1 LATRILNTF
10 ESVNFRELFAKSP
23 VSKGRTAEAVSPDRF
38 SIVWRRVSAAKEMHM
53 NDMGGVIG
61 LAAVVLSLGVPMALM
76 YTYYRV
82 KKLRV
87 DERMAAVARGVNVP
101 FEEPLPPAAR
111 SRKAAILLI
120 TGAIGFIACFGVI
133 ASVVHEQ
140 ETWTA
145 AAFGLIPLS
154 VGIGYLIDYFFVR
167 REAHS

>member
-1 LATRILNTF
+1 MADIN
-10 ESVNFRELFAKSP
+10 
-23 VSKGRTAEAVSPDRF
+23 GG
-38 SIVWRRVSAAKEMHM
+38 EM
-53 NDMGGVIG
+53 IG
-61 LAAVVLSLGVPMALM
+61 LVAVVLSLGIPMALM

-87 DERMAAVARGVNVP
+87 EERMAAVARGVAVP

-133 ASVVHEQ
+133 AGIEHEP
-140 ETWTA
+140 ETWSA
-145 AAFGLIPLS
+145 AAIGLIPLC
-154 VGIGYLIDYFFVR
+154 VGIGYLIDYTFAR

>member
-1 LATRILNTF
+1 
-10 ESVNFRELFAKSP
+10 
-23 VSKGRTAEAVSPDRF
+23 
-38 SIVWRRVSAAKEMHM
+38 
-53 NDMGGVIG
+53 MGEISGGEVIG
-61 LAAVVLSLGVPMALM
+61 LVAVVLSLGIPMALM

-82 KKLRV
+82 KKLRIE
-87 DERMAAVARGVNVP
+87 ERMAAVARGVTVP

-133 ASVVHEQ
+133 AGIEHQ
-140 ETWTA
+140 PDTWAA

-154 VGIGYLIDYFFVR
+154 VGIGYLIDYTFAR